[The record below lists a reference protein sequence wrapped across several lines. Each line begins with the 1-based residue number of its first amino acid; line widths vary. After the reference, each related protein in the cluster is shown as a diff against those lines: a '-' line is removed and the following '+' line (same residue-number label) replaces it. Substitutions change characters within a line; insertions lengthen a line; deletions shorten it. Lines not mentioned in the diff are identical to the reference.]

1 MKNNVTAHLSSQ
13 HQTGQASQMRFTPLL
28 LTGAAVIML
37 CACQPVSFP
46 PSNNA
51 QPVTSEITQT
61 QPDQQPKAV
70 SNTALI
76 AEAAPS
82 ENIVLQNEAI
92 AETETQVPEIL
103 LAEDKQDKLALKS
116 DERET
121 QTVIIEKKQKPAAA
135 QFKPVNQLGKKQ
147 SQLKILIGSPDKQRM
162 EGKIMTWQYQ
172 QPDCIVDFFF
182 SVDGHYHGNEAVV
195 SWDMRAKEFGAAL
208 DQQRCEA
215 QLADRKTHNRS

>member
-1 MKNNVTAHLSSQ
+1 MENNVTAHLSSQ
-13 HQTGQASQMRFTPLL
+13 HQTGPVSRMRCTSLL
-28 LTGAAVIML
+28 LTGAAAIML
-37 CACQPVSFP
+37 CACQPISFP

-61 QPDQQPKAV
+61 QPDQQPEAV
-70 SNTALI
+70 ANTALV
-76 AEAAPS
+76 AEVTPS
-82 ENIVLQNEAI
+82 ENTVLQSEEI
-92 AETETQVPEIL
+92 SEPETEVPEIL
-103 LAEDKQDKLALKS
+103 LTEDKQDKLALKS

-121 QTVIIEKKQKPAAA
+121 QTVIIEKKQNTVAA

-182 SVDGHYHGNEAVV
+182 SVDGHYHGDEAVV

-215 QLADRKTHNRS
+215 QLADRKTQNRS

>member
-13 HQTGQASQMRFTPLL
+13 HQTGPASQMRFTSPL

-82 ENIVLQNEAI
+82 ENIVLQSEAI

-121 QTVIIEKKQKPAAA
+121 QTVIIEKKQKPVAAR
-135 QFKPVNQLGKKQ
+135 FKPVNQLGKKQ
-147 SQLKILIGSPDKQRM
+147 SQLKKLIGSPDKQRM

-182 SVDGHYHGNEAVV
+182 SIDGHYHGNEAVV
-195 SWDMRAKEFGAAL
+195 SWDMRAKEFGEAL
-208 DQQRCEA
+208 DQQRCES